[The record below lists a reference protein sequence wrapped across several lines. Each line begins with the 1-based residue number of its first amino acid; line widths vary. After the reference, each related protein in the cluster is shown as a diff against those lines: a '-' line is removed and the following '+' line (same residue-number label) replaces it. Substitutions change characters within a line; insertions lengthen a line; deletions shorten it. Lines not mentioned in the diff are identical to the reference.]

1 MIGNIMRGWH
11 FERLLRLGL
20 GVLAI
25 GAGVAKGDVLIGGIG
40 GLLLF
45 QALANI
51 SCCGS
56 ACAVP
61 RKEVTAG
68 EVEFDEV
75 KKEK

>member
-1 MIGNIMRGWH
+1 METMLSGWH
-11 FERLLRLGL
+11 FERWLRLTL

-25 GAGVAKGDVLIGGIG
+25 GAGVAKSDVLVGGIG

-61 RKEVTAG
+61 RKQGESQEVLF
-68 EVEFDEV
+68 EEV
-75 KKEK
+75 KKDK

>member
-61 RKEVTAG
+61 RKASKEG
-68 EVEFDEV
+68 EVQFEEV
-75 KKEK
+75 RKE